1 MPLSVAI
8 LAAGK
13 GVRMKS
19 NIPKVLHNL
28 AGRPL
33 IAHVVDVAQALSANE
48 IYVVYGDDGHV
59 VREKLSH
66 LKVNWVEQKKP
77 LGTADAVKQL
87 LSLLNPKHHVLI
99 LYGDVPLISKET
111 LSRLIARTPKD
122 AIGWLTDEMNNPGD
136 LGRII
141 RDDDGNPV
149 AIVEARDANDEQ
161 KAIREV
167 NTGICLVPTKYLH
180 AWIPEIKNNNKQGE
194 YYLTDIFEMAVHH
207 GVSIT
212 TVSPDSSLEVLGVN
226 NNVQL
231 AYLERVF
238 QHQQAEKYMNAGLTL
253 ADPRRFDVRGN
264 LTFGKDVIIDVN
276 VVIEG
281 EVKIGKNC
289 YIGANVFLKNV
300 TIGDEVVIHAN
311 SYIEGTMIRDECEI
325 GPFARLRPETEL
337 LTKAKVGNFVEIK
350 NSVIGEG
357 SKANHLSYVG
367 DTKIGKHVNFGAGA
381 ITCNYDGA
389 HKSTSFIEDG
399 VFVGSNTSIISP
411 VTIGKGATI
420 GAGSVITQ
428 DAPPDK
434 LTLARSRQVT
444 IENWKRPAK
453 KD

>member
-33 IAHVVDVAQALSANE
+33 ITHVIDVAQALSANE
-48 IYVVYGDDGHV
+48 IYVVYGDDGEV
-59 VREKLSH
+59 VRDKLNG
-66 LKVNWVEQKKP
+66 LKVNWVEQKQP

-87 LSLLNPKHHVLI
+87 LPLLNPKHHVLI

-111 LSRLIARTPKD
+111 LSRLISRTPKD
-122 AIGWLTDEMNNPGD
+122 AIGWLTDDMNNPGD

-149 AIVEARDANDEQ
+149 AIVEAKDASPEQ
-161 KAIREV
+161 KEITEV
-167 NTGICLVPTKYLH
+167 NTGICLVPAKYLH

-194 YYLTDIFEMAVHH
+194 YYLTDIFEMSVHH

-226 NNVQL
+226 NNIQL

-238 QHQQAEKYMNAGLTL
+238 QHQQAEKYMHAGLTL
-253 ADPRRFDVRGN
+253 ADPRRFDIRGN
-264 LTFGKDVIIDVN
+264 LTFGKDVNVDVN

-289 YIGANVFLKNV
+289 YIGANVFLKNT
-300 TIGDEVVIHAN
+300 TIGNNVVVQAN
-311 SYIEGTMIRDECEI
+311 SYLEESTVGDDGVI
-325 GPFARLRPETEL
+325 GPFARLRPGTEL
-337 LTKAKVGNFVEIK
+337 SNKVKIGNFVEVKKSI
-350 NSVIGEG
+350 IGEG
-357 SKANHLSYVG
+357 SKVSHLSYVG
-367 DTKIGKHVNFGAGA
+367 DTKIGKHVNFGAGT
-381 ITCNYDGA
+381 ITCNYDGV
-389 HKSTSFIEDG
+389 HKSISYIEDG
-399 VFVGSNTSIISP
+399 VFIGSNSCIVSP
-411 VTIGKGATI
+411 VRIGKDATI

-428 DAPPDK
+428 DAPEDK
-434 LTLARSRQVT
+434 LTLARARQVT
-444 IENWKRPAK
+444 VKAWKRPVK